1 MKKGIA
7 FFAAVCILLFLA
19 ACGDNQEA
27 VDDAYQRGY
36 NAGYSSGYAD
46 GVGEG
51 YQEAKDD
58 YLAVLSDVYD
68 RISGVTAMLEEFDLY
83 EIDDIYD
90 ALISIEQ
97 YIGKHI

>member
-7 FFAAVCILLFLA
+7 FFAAVCILLFFA
-19 ACGDNQEA
+19 ACGDNHEA

-36 NAGYSSGYAD
+36 DAGYNSGYAD

-58 YLAVLSDVYD
+58 YMTVLSDVYNQ
-68 RISGVTAMLEEFDLY
+68 IGCVTSMLDEFDLY
-83 EIDDIYD
+83 DIDDIYD

-97 YIGKHI
+97 YIGKHR